1 MAGFRFSLF
10 GLAGFGFA
18 LFGFCDFTFR
28 LFNYSVLIFSQ
39 RPRCFESCSSTF
51 AQRAAARRGRGG
63 GGECCCRGSTK
74 DLAFA
79 IRPPTPRPQT
89 PTPQLLGTQLP
100 NNPPTLRPPAL
111 SGDPQELF
119 ALRRSDPQL
128 SSTANPPS
136 PNAGCP
142 IPDPFASKSLR
153 RPTPGQ
159 QLFDDPQSPIP

>member
-1 MAGFRFSLF
+1 MADSDS
-10 GLAGFGFA
+10 A

-28 LFNYSVLIFSQ
+28 LFNYSILIFSQ

-74 DLAFA
+74 D
-79 IRPPTPRPQT
+79 PPTPRPQT
-89 PTPQLLGTQLP
+89 PTPQLLGTQLSNKP
-100 NNPPTLRPPAL
+100 RFDPQQSP
-111 SGDPQELF
+111 DPQELS

-128 SSTANPPS
+128 SPTAIPPS
-136 PNAGCP
+136 PNAGRP
-142 IPDPFASKSLR
+142 IPGGSLGPAKSLR

-159 QLFDDPQSPIP
+159 KLSGPQSRTP